1 MSQDK
6 LIGQSIIFPKSMLF
20 SPDSVPVLGREIF
33 PLTFVVR
40 VSHVLH
46 MGWPGLTVGHL
57 PVPLCWGSWCLVHPR
72 VASPPCH
79 FGGTHPAT
87 ERWSGGWTYFMA
99 ILRWLLQENLL
110 PSVGWV
116 LPPPLSSL
124 EPQGQSQ
131 VPFTGDLSLASR
143 HIWTSS
149 PSICSTSWFISVFWG
164 CQPLRG
170 GGGGR
175 WLS

>member
-1 MSQDK
+1 MDQFLLYALEKWTWLRTRLCNVIPKASPEFCPQDE

-20 SPDSVPVLGREIF
+20 SPDSVPVLGPEIF
-33 PLTFVVR
+33 PLTFVAC

-46 MGWPGLTVGHL
+46 MGWPGLTVGRL

-79 FGGTHPAT
+79 FGGTHPVT

-110 PSVGWV
+110 PSV
-116 LPPPLSSL
+116 
-124 EPQGQSQ
+124 
-131 VPFTGDLSLASR
+131 R
-143 HIWTSS
+143 
-149 PSICSTSWFISVFWG
+149 
-164 CQPLRG
+164 
-170 GGGGR
+170 
-175 WLS
+175 